1 MTGKTWRFAG
11 TLPDSRERMA
21 CGAAVEAV
29 AVELRL
35 LRRAMGPLKSL
46 AKVLLLIS
54 CAGFSSGGPA
64 ALMM

>member
-21 CGAAVEAV
+21 RGAAVEAV

-35 LRRAMGPLKSL
+35 LRRAMGPLKRL

>member
-1 MTGKTWRFAG
+1 
-11 TLPDSRERMA
+11 MA
-21 CGAAVEAV
+21 RGAAVEAV

-35 LRRAMGPLKSL
+35 LRRAMGPLKRL